1 MNKIFITFLLAILL
15 FSCKTEKKEITKA
28 DLNGFYEQQGEGEI
42 IEIND
47 SLVVSY
53 YSSNFNCYPNW
64 KISREYFNTQTP
76 TIIVNADESFNHK
89 EGFTVFTYIK
99 LKEKPTLCKELT
111 EKEKNNNSYN
121 FETLWNTF
129 NEQYSFFKERNID
142 WDSIKSKY
150 KTKFTD
156 KTEPFEFYLLLE
168 KMVLELKDEHSD
180 FEVPDKFG
188 EQWHKLNEK
197 KDTTGYQTLVKT
209 KILDKYVKEV
219 IEYNNGQLSWGL
231 ISNEVSY
238 IQFNGMDGLANYS
251 SGNQTTWDTYWE
263 MAGKSDNYQQDL
275 IDGTNKITGS
285 IINDI
290 KNTKSCIID
299 LRFNGGG
306 YDLVGLAFL
315 SHFIDKDYEVF
326 KKKRRFK
333 NGFAGQQTIDIKPS
347 ENNYTGNVYILT
359 SPYTVSAA
367 EIAVLATMNFPNFK
381 RVGSNTNGAFSDV
394 LGKNLPNGWTYW
406 LSNEVYEGMNKKN
419 YEVIGIPPDYKIEY
433 PREKNKFF
441 KSMNFEL
448 ETEDRAI
455 EKVIE
460 LIK

>member
-1 MNKIFITFLLAILL
+1 MNKTFITFLLAILL
-15 FSCKTEKKEITKA
+15 FSCNTKKKEITKA

-53 YSSNFNCYPNW
+53 NSSNFNCYPNW

-76 TIIVNADESFNHK
+76 TIVVNADESFNHK

-111 EKEKNNNSYN
+111 EKQKNNNSYN

-129 NEQYSFFKERNID
+129 NEQYSFFKERNIN

-150 KTKFTD
+150 KAKFTD

-180 FEVPDKFG
+180 FEVPDEYD
-188 EQWHKLNEK
+188 EQWHSLNKK
-197 KDTTGYQTLVKT
+197 KDTTDYKTLVQH
-209 KILDKYVKEV
+209 KILEKYLKNVRTFNE
-219 IEYNNGQLSWGL
+219 GQFYWGL
-231 ISNEVSY
+231 INSEIGY
-238 IQFNGMDGLANYS
+238 IQLN
-251 SGNQTTWDTYWE
+251 E
-263 MAGKSDNYQQDL
+263 MEE
-275 IDGTNKITGS
+275 IDSLHKITDS
-285 IINDI
+285 IVNDI
-290 KNTKSCIID
+290 KDTKACIID

-306 YDLVGLAFL
+306 SDLAGLDFL

-347 ENNYTGNVYILT
+347 KNNYTGNLYILT

-367 EIAVLATMNFPNFK
+367 ETAILATMNFPNFK

-394 LGKNLPNGWTYW
+394 LEKDLPNGWTYW
-406 LSNEVYEGMNKKN
+406 LSNEVYEGMNGKN
-419 YEVIGIPPDYKIEY
+419 YEVVGIPPDYKIDY
-433 PREKNKFF
+433 PREKNEFF
-441 KSMNFEL
+441 KSLNIEL
-448 ETEDRAI
+448 ETKDRAI
-455 EKVIE
+455 EKVLE